1 MEFNINGD
9 VWIRLTGAGTRA
21 YNLHYEKLGMEP
33 PPLQRDSSD
42 WCKFQLWDLMHI
54 FGPAVYNG
62 CQIPFVENVIR
73 FKLSTV

>member
-33 PPLQRDSSD
+33 PRYKGILAIGVNFS
-42 WCKFQLWDLMHI
+42 CGI
-54 FGPAVYNG
+54 
-62 CQIPFVENVIR
+62 
-73 FKLSTV
+73 